1 MYCYCHRLNIALEKL
16 FTKSEHGDFIVRF
29 ANWFSS
35 STVKRKWIEYYKM
48 RYPDRDNYPVCQVS
62 KTRWCFYSVVLE
74 FIRDH
79 REDIHEFI
87 RSSPDILNSFNT
99 TKMSFEQDSE
109 VKMKRTMKYT
119 SDYLKFLYDDDDE
132 DYNAF
137 IVLISILNE
146 VCQQSYETNTKMQHY
161 TNYLCN
167 NVKYV
172 NEHINWVF
180 DYLCKKRK

>member
-1 MYCYCHRLNIALEKL
+1 
-16 FTKSEHGDFIVRF
+16 
-29 ANWFSS
+29 
-35 STVKRKWIEYYKM
+35 
-48 RYPDRDNYPVCQVS
+48 
-62 KTRWCFYSVVLE
+62 
-74 FIRDH
+74 
-79 REDIHEFI
+79 
-87 RSSPDILNSFNT
+87 
-99 TKMSFEQDSE
+99 
-109 VKMKRTMKYT
+109 MKYT

-180 DYLCKKRK
+180 DYLCKKKEINSLDSMKLFKKNWHSTRGEEKK